1 MTYQQVYKAH
11 YMRVVREKL
20 LSAFIIS
27 LLAGLTLSAVVAIV
41 TTFTEF
47 YGLWTALGVL
57 VGVTAVLTPIL
68 YFVKFRPDE
77 KTVAQNID
85 RLGFDERAIT
95 MLELKGESSEI
106 AEIQRADATKVLTAA
121 AEKAGGKVAGKTSAK
136 AKLQAVGLNT
146 KTIIIASV
154 IAVVAIASFIVSGLP
169 KATVKDFFAP
179 PPTFTVTVNA
189 GDRGYLIGGDGNE
202 NKLSFDVEQGKGT
215 PTVVVVPNSGRFTQ
229 TKTENGQKVEEV
241 VEYRYYFAGWDDGWT
256 DELSPASRYDGNVQ
270 GGYTVNAVYGEVQK
284 VEEDSKDVGGGSGG
298 NGPSGNGDFAPPPD
312 GDGESPP
319 NEGESPETGPGSPS
333 GGSSGGETAPN
344 GEVINNQTDY
354 REIYQS
360 YYDAA
365 MEMLANGQEIP
376 DALRKFIA
384 TYFGILL

>member
-27 LLAGLTLSAVVAIV
+27 LLVGLVAAAVVAIV

-57 VGVTAVLTPIL
+57 VGVTAILTPIL

-77 KTVAQNID
+77 KTVARNID
-85 RLGFDERAIT
+85 RLGFDERLVT
-95 MLELKGESSEI
+95 MLEFKDDASEI
-106 AEIQRADATKVLTAA
+106 AAIQRADAENVITGA
-121 AEKAGGKVAGKTSAK
+121 AEANGGKAVVGNVSVK
-136 AKLQAVGLNT
+136 AKLEAVGLNT

-154 IAVVAIASFIVSGLP
+154 IAVIAIASFIVSGLP
-169 KATVKDFFAP
+169 KAKVKEFFAP
-179 PPTFTVTVNA
+179 PPMFTVTVNA
-189 GDRGYLIGGDGNE
+189 GDRGYLINGDGTD
-202 NKLSFDVEQGKGT
+202 KKYVFDVTQGDGT
-215 PTVVVVPNSGRFTQ
+215 PTVVVVAESGRFTDEEGN
-229 TKTENGQKVEEV
+229 TVE
-241 VEYRYYFAGWDDGWT
+241 RTYYFTGWDDGWV

-270 GGYTVNAVYGEVQK
+270 SGYVVNAMYGEIEK
-284 VEEDSKDVGGGSGG
+284 VVEDPSDTAGGS
-298 NGPSGNGDFAPPPD
+298 NNSNNPSSGNDSAPPPPD
-312 GDGESPP
+312 DGESPP
-319 NEGESPETGPGSPS
+319 NEGDAPQSGPGSPS
-333 GGSSGGETAPN
+333 DGSSGSDTTPN
-344 GEVINNQTDY
+344 REVIDNDTDY
-354 REIYQS
+354 REVYQT

-376 DALRKFIA
+376 DSLRKFIA